1 MSNITDYQMEQI
13 LFKLKANKNSKTLQN
28 RKLDILE
35 LEPEVKSLDEFITR
49 LKKGE
54 VMVDIPSEDN
64 LENFEET
71 SVILPELGNVSVY
84 EPSKVSE
91 NRKKA
96 AYKNEIEQE
105 ESEKIKS
112 EDSKKTE
119 LAKYSVIPLKD
130 DDGNQF
136 DLIIDQNGNDLGKI
150 TYDEK
155 GKPSFEMSQ
164 EVKSKIDTSLAESKA
179 RMFVEE
185 STIQEEFYLKNI
197 DTLTRAIEEGK
208 VVPQNAKEAGE
219 RAIAAKNIKD
229 GKYTDI
235 DSTKALTLT
244 TEEVKKENEL
254 EEEAKIRMENDYKS
268 SRLEVPENER
278 DINLEQ
284 EPEEEEAEEYTRN
297 IQTQPKLTKTDSDEK
312 EEIEEKEDNII
323 PQEKKDEVEEICK
336 KAGISLSSIKS
347 VLIIED
353 ASTLSDCTENSHIN
367 RTGNEVTVIQFS
379 DVTGK
384 DKYTMIQDGIE
395 LGGDAHDEAF
405 SNLIEPLHRT
415 TGRVKRVEDDKTYL
429 DYSDSTGEINRMQ
442 LKRIPQDMSLQEKEA
457 FKEKLQKDLDSLNMV
472 RENEPENLELID
484 KLELVVYEDFKEVG
498 LTPPESI
505 KEDAEEEK
513 IEPEEI
519 KEQEENVESK
529 DDDDCYDE
537 IGRRIRPH

>member
-28 RKLDILE
+28 RNLDLLE
-35 LEPEVKSLDEFITR
+35 KDPEIKALDEFITR
-49 LKKGE
+49 LRNGE
-54 VMVDIPSEDN
+54 VMADIPKEEN
-64 LENFEET
+64 LEDFKES
-71 SVILPELGNVSVY
+71 SVILPELGKVSVY
-84 EPSKVSE
+84 EPSEVSE
-91 NRKKA
+91 NRKKE
-96 AYKNEIEQE
+96 AYKKEIEEE
-105 ESEKIKS
+105 ESEKIES
-112 EDSKKTE
+112 EDNKKAE

-130 DDGNQF
+130 EDGNQF

-229 GKYTDI
+229 NKYTEI
-235 DSTKALTLT
+235 DTAKALTLSLNEI
-244 TEEVKKENEL
+244 EEEKNKD
-254 EEEAKIRMENDYKS
+254 EEAKSRMERDYNNK
-268 SRLEVPENER
+268 LETPEKER
-278 DINLEQ
+278 DIVLDR
-284 EPEEEEAEEYTRN
+284 EPEKEEEKEYTKN
-297 IQTQPKLTKTDSDEK
+297 IQTQPKLTKPDSDEK
-312 EEIEEKEDNII
+312 EENEEKEEDNII
-323 PQEKKDEVEEICK
+323 PQEKRDEIEEICK
-336 KAGISLSSIKS
+336 KTGINLSSIKA

-353 ASTLSDCTENSHIN
+353 ASTLADCTENSHIN
-367 RTGNEVTVIQFS
+367 RTGNEVTVVQFS

-395 LGGDAHDEAF
+395 LGGDAHDDSF

-457 FKEKLQKDLDSLNMV
+457 FKEKLQKDLDSLNIV
-472 RENEPENLELID
+472 RANDPENLELID
-484 KLELVVYEDFKEVG
+484 KLEIVVYEDFKEVG

-513 IEPEEI
+513 IEPEE
-519 KEQEENVESK
+519 NVESK

-537 IGRRIRPH
+537 IGRRTRPH